1 MKRINSI
8 LAIALCLIFFASCE
22 KDPAKEWDRFY
33 GFAKEDVIGHY
44 EPNPDES
51 LYEELPT
58 EGVKV
63 YSDAVI
69 DVVDLSDNLV
79 SIRIRIPSV
88 PLNKVFSGVIYSEA
102 SNSDIVLNSGN
113 DDIRMTVY
121 KNDKG
126 QVRFHGR
133 QKRYYYD
140 ADHVLVDSDN
150 YGFDVIKEE

>member
-1 MKRINSI
+1 MKRITSL
-8 LAIALCLIFFASCE
+8 LATALCLIFFASCE
-22 KDPAKEWDRFY
+22 KDPVKEWDRFF
-33 GFAKEDVIGHY
+33 GFTKEDVLGHY
-44 EPNPDES
+44 EANPDES
-51 LYEELPT
+51 LYQDLPT

-69 DVVDLSDNLV
+69 DVVALSDDLV

-88 PLNKVFSGVIYSEA
+88 SLNKVFSGVIFSEA
-102 SNSDIVLNSGN
+102 TNSDIIMKNGN
-113 DDIRMTVY
+113 EDISMTVY
-121 KNDKG
+121 KNDDG

-140 ADHVLVDSDN
+140 ADQVLVDSDN